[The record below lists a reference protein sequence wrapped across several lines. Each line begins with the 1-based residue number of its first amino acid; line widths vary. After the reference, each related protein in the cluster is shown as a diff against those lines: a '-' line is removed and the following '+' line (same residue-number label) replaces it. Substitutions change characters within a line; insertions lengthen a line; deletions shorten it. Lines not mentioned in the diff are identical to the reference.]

1 MKRLSALIALVML
14 ASVACGRS
22 DQALSGMQLRE
33 EVGTVVVVRDG
44 EINQV
49 VGTFDLE
56 PGDLVVTR
64 NKSAATFALEGG
76 DEVRKVELGSE
87 SQVLIEGPAS
97 IEARRGQVLVT
108 AGDETVARFEGV
120 RATASSAVFRIDRG
134 FGSVRAGVYTGKVAL
149 AAPGQTRLAIAPFFE
164 ATVVAGDIPGLAQPY
179 QMDVRDSWDA
189 EHLGPYF
196 ELETQ
201 LRDLAAGFSNQ
212 VVSQRPGLDYFS
224 ALAQGDAVGFLKP
237 YLERRPADLLIGF
250 VVAQSAQTNLEDAFE
265 RAFELYDSGARWGIV
280 AAIMEVK
287 APPLLAQ
294 LERLILGTGVAEN
307 NGGEAEFTV
316 AAAEAA
322 AGTDPSTGD
331 QPDDGGTAPDP
342 GEDPGGEDPKDPGGG
357 DPPDECSGG
366 AECTAEEV
374 VDGVLGDDEEEDP
387 PPQPEPSPTEEAEDD
402 LLGGEGGLF
411 D

>member
-1 MKRLSALIALVML
+1 MKRLSALIVLVL
-14 ASVACGRS
+14 VASMACGRS

-87 SQVLIEGPAS
+87 SQVLVEGPAS

-108 AGDETVARFEGV
+108 AGEETVARFEGV

-149 AAPGQTRLAIAPFFE
+149 AAPGQTRLSVAPFFE
-164 ATVVAGDIPGLAQPY
+164 ATVVAGDIPGLTQPY

-212 VVSQRPGLDYFS
+212 
-224 ALAQGDAVGFLKP
+224 
-237 YLERRPADLLIGF
+237 
-250 VVAQSAQTNLEDAFE
+250 
-265 RAFELYDSGARWGIV
+265 
-280 AAIMEVK
+280 
-287 APPLLAQ
+287 
-294 LERLILGTGVAEN
+294 
-307 NGGEAEFTV
+307 
-316 AAAEAA
+316 
-322 AGTDPSTGD
+322 ST
-331 QPDDGGTAPDP
+331 
-342 GEDPGGEDPKDPGGG
+342 
-357 DPPDECSGG
+357 
-366 AECTAEEV
+366 
-374 VDGVLGDDEEEDP
+374 LR
-387 PPQPEPSPTEEAEDD
+387 
-402 LLGGEGGLF
+402 
-411 D
+411 